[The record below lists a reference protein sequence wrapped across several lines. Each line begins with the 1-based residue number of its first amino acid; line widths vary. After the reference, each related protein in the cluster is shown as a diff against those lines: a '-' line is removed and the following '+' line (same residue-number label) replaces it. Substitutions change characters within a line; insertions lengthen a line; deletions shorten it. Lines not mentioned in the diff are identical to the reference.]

1 MAEGSSGSPSVDW
14 WSVVAL
20 VAVASVVVPVA
31 VVGFVVWRTFRG
43 DLPSDAE
50 QVEYVARLEATVLP
64 VIEQQQVEYFMDEA
78 DCAILTYS
86 RGDFIDGDPENCGSS
101 DDPHLFDDVARTD
114 HVRLAAALDESQ
126 TPIEQTG
133 GAFTGRDLDFAFF
146 TSTQGAP
153 FATSWQILYD
163 PDDLYPRTATDLGSF
178 TPIPEQDGWWFVC
191 CAD

>member
-1 MAEGSSGSPSVDW
+1 MVEGSSGSPSVA
-14 WSVVAL
+14 SVVAL

-31 VVGFVVWRTFRG
+31 VVGLVAWRTVRS

-50 QVEYVARLEATVLP
+50 RVEYVARLEATVLP
-64 VIEQQQVEYFMDEA
+64 VIADQQVVYFMDEP

-86 RGDFIDGDPENCGSS
+86 RGDFIDGDPEDCGST
-101 DDPHLFDDVARTD
+101 DDPHLFDDVARDD
-114 HVRLAAALDESQ
+114 HDRLAAALVESQ

-133 GAFTGRDLDFAFF
+133 GRFTGRDLRFVFF
-146 TSTQGAP
+146 MSTQGAP
-153 FATSWQILYD
+153 FATSWEILYD
-163 PDDLYPRTATDLGSF
+163 PDDLYPKTATDLVSF